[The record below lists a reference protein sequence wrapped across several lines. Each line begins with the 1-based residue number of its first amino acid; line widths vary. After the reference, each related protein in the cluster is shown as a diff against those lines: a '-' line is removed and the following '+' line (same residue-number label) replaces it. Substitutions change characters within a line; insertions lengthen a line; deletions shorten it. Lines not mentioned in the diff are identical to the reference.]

1 VQVAPGSADGVYAD
15 SIIAALKCPPTPA
28 PFDFDG
34 WWQDVA
40 QAVRAQFSGFTP

>member
-1 VQVAPGSADGVYAD
+1 MPVAHGSDDDAYAERIV
-15 SIIAALKCPPTPA
+15 SALQRPLAPA

-40 QAVRAQFSGFTP
+40 QAIRAQF